1 MIPMAAV
8 TAVPATTATISP
20 VNPMAQCR
28 AQIAWLDTQA
38 RDVDDNLASLTHTAC
53 QIGEASAWHD
63 PRLPALDETIAFWRN
78 RLRGLY
84 AQRRGAQARLVS
96 LQATTPATC

>member
-53 QIGEASAWHD
+53 QIGEASHWQD
-63 PRLPALDETIAFWRN
+63 TRLSALDETIHYWKGRYLA
-78 RLRGLY
+78 LT
-84 AQRRGAQARLVS
+84 QQISVVSARVAALTLVS
-96 LQATTPATC
+96 AR